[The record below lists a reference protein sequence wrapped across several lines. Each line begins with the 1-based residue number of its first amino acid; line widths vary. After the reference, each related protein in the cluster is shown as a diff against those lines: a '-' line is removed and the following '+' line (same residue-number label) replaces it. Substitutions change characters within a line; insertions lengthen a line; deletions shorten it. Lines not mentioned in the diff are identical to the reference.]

1 MPPGIPGATV
11 AIGSSGAKN
20 AAILAVQILA
30 TADENLKQKLT
41 DYKVN
46 MKDEVLAKDAK
57 LNS

>member
-1 MPPGIPGATV
+1 
-11 AIGSSGAKN
+11 

-30 TADENLKQKLT
+30 TADETLLQKLT

-46 MKDEVLAKDAK
+46 MKDEFLAKDAK